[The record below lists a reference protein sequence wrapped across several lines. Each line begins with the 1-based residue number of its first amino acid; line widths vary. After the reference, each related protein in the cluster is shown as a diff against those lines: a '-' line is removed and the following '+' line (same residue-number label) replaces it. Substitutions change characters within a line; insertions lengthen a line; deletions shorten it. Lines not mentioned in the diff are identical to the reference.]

1 MIRRPPRSTLFPYT
15 TLFRSH
21 LSFTRVRMR
30 EGEPAVTSFT
40 VSAGRVLVGT
50 SRSLAVYS
58 TLDASPTIVPI
69 ATVAVTAKTDG
80 SEFYALDP
88 QGIVHVI
95 SAETAKETRAL
106 TGGRPGTAIAY
117 ALGPNRVFVARA
129 DSATLDVYELETG
142 SHDAVPLANPRTGT
156 FSSGAS
162 ALAVV
167 PRTDFLYALDEG
179 RVVVVETHGTSP
191 YASIPVTGTFLGVD
205 GEDDKLVVAGPSG
218 SD

>member
-58 TLDASPTIVPI
+58 SLDADPTIVPI

-95 SAETAKETRAL
+95 SAETAKETRAV
-106 TGGRPGTAIAY
+106 TGGRPATAIRDE
-117 ALGPNRVFVARA
+117 LGPTRGFITRP
-129 DSATLDVYELETG
+129 AT
-142 SHDAVPLANPRTGT
+142 A
-156 FSSGAS
+156 
-162 ALAVV
+162 
-167 PRTDFLYALDEG
+167 
-179 RVVVVETHGTSP
+179 
-191 YASIPVTGTFLGVD
+191 
-205 GEDDKLVVAGPSG
+205 
-218 SD
+218 